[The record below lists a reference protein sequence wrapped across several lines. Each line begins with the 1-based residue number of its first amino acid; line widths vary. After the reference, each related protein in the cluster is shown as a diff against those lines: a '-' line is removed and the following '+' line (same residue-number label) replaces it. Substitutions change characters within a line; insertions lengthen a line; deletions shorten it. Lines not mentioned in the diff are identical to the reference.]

1 MNVRRFAGLRRRAMS
16 IAWGA
21 GLALA
26 AVAQA
31 SAGPTASPV
40 GNKEAPR
47 RVTFI
52 AQDFR
57 NGGIAAVFRGFEEAC
72 RELGWTL
79 TVSNGSGERAQVRA
93 HFERAVAGDAE
104 GIVLGGFNET
114 DITDLMP
121 TEAGAA
127 RPMLVGW
134 HAAARPGVTPLLRAN
149 VTTEPA
155 AVAEKAVE
163 LVIQSERARVGV
175 VIFSDSRFEIANV
188 KTRRMV
194 EVLQRCA
201 RCEVLGVEDLPIS
214 DASRAMPAAL
224 TRLQQRHGAR
234 WTHVLAINDV
244 YMDSLS
250 FPLRAM
256 GRSDIVGIAAGDGS
270 RTALSRIRSGRSM
283 QFATIAEPTGL
294 QGWQLADELRRAF
307 AGQPASGRVAQ
318 PIAVTTALLQG
329 LSASAGIDD
338 ALSYRETY
346 RLEWFGASA
355 GSPRP

>member
-1 MNVRRFAGLRRRAMS
+1 MNVRRPAGLRRRTLSVAVV
-16 IAWGA
+16 A

-26 AVAQA
+26 AAAQA
-31 SAGPTASPV
+31 SSGPTASP
-40 GNKEAPR
+40 GASKEAPR

-79 TVSNGSGERAQVRA
+79 TVSNGNGERAKVRA
-93 HFERAVAGDAE
+93 HFERAVASSAE

-114 DITDLMP
+114 DIADLMP
-121 TEAGAA
+121 TEASAA

-134 HAAARPGVTPLLRAN
+134 HAAARPGATPLLQAN

-163 LVIQSERARVGV
+163 LVVQSERARVGV

-201 RCEVLGVEDLPIS
+201 RCEVLGVEDMPIS

-224 TRLQQRHGAR
+224 TRLQQRYGAR

-256 GRSDIVGIAAGDGS
+256 GRQDIVGIAAGDGS
-270 RTALSRIRSGRSM
+270 RTALSRVRSGRSM

-294 QGWQLADELRRAF
+294 QGWQLADELRRGF
-307 AGQPASGRVAQ
+307 AGQPPSGRVAQ
-318 PIAVTTALLQG
+318 PVAVTTALLEG
-329 LSASAGIDD
+329 LSATAGIDD
-338 ALSYRETY
+338 ALSYREAY
-346 RLEWFGASA
+346 RLEWFGASG